1 MPFDFSDELCSN
13 GQIAGHHSA
22 SGQECIDREEDV
34 AGQGGEDQ
42 GTAGGGGEGNS
53 RLEKNNY
60 SFEKH
65 SRYLAS
71 NSKVI
76 LNILYCFLEKRIIST
91 ATNNDD
97 IIKSISF

>member
-42 GTAGGGGEGNS
+42 GTAGGGGEGNGRLGKNIYKWITSEPFRLYITLWYTSCYVPRGGEGGS
-53 RLEKNNY
+53 RPNN
-60 SFEKH
+60 F
-65 SRYLAS
+65 
-71 NSKVI
+71 
-76 LNILYCFLEKRIIST
+76 
-91 ATNNDD
+91 
-97 IIKSISF
+97 